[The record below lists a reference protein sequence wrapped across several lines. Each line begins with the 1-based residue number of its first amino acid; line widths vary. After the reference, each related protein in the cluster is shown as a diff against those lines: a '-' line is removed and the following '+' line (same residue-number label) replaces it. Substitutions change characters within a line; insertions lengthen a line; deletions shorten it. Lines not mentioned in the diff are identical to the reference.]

1 MKAKNLS
8 ICLQIIQLLKKCVS
22 INNIEL
28 RYSTSDVE
36 DEQTSIREVVKK
48 LIQKVGL
55 ISSIKITRI

>member
-1 MKAKNLS
+1 MKAQNLS
-8 ICLQIIQLLKKCVS
+8 ICLQIIQLLQKCVS

-36 DEQTSIREVVKK
+36 DEQTSIREEVKK
-48 LIQKVGL
+48 LIQMVGL

>member
-1 MKAKNLS
+1 MKVQNLS
-8 ICLQIIQLLKKCVS
+8 ICLQIIKILQKCVS

-28 RYSTSDVE
+28 RYSTSNVE
-36 DEQTSIREVVKK
+36 DEQTSIREEVKK

>member
-1 MKAKNLS
+1 MKAQNLS
-8 ICLQIIQLLKKCVS
+8 ICLQIIQLLQKCVS

-36 DEQTSIREVVKK
+36 DEQTSIREEVKK